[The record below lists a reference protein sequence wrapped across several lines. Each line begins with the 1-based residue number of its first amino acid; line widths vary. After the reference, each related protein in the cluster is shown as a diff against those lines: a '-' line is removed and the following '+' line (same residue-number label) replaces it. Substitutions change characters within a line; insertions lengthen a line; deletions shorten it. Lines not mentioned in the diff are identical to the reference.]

1 MKPTGIYVAA
11 VTPRVPG
18 AVAIDV
24 PAALDLVQWFSARGV
39 SGLLLMGSTG
49 EFPHYTIDQR
59 IDYMRD
65 VIKTAK
71 IPVLVNAS
79 HSCYDGAIQLA
90 NAARDAGA
98 AGVVL
103 MPPYYFR
110 YSQEQLFDYFRQFGD
125 DFADFPLYLYNIPFF
140 TTPLDA
146 DTACRLLD
154 TGRFAG
160 IKDSSGKPEY
170 LDQILPYKSDKT
182 AVFVGNDVVFTKM
195 RMRGADGVVSG
206 VSCGLPEL
214 MVGLDN
220 AITSGNAA
228 KAEKL
233 EAHLQAYIARIDAMP
248 APIGVK
254 ETVKARGLRAEEH
267 SIPFGPGMQKQ
278 IADFHAWLRDWMPA
292 MIEDTKA

>member
-39 SGLLLMGSTG
+39 NGLLLMGSTG
-49 EFPHYTIDQR
+49 EFPHYTIEQR
-59 IDYMRD
+59 IAYLRD
-65 VIKTAK
+65 VIKAASV
-71 IPVLVNAS
+71 PVLVNAS

-110 YSQEQLFDYFRQFGD
+110 YSQDQLFDYFRQFGD
-125 DFADFPLYLYNIPFF
+125 DFRDFPLYLYNIPFF

-146 DTACRLLD
+146 ETACRLLD

-170 LDQILPYKSDKT
+170 LDRILPYKNDHT

-214 MVGLDN
+214 MVSLDK
-220 AITSGNAA
+220 AITGGNTA

-267 SIPFGPGMQKQ
+267 SIPIGPAMQKQ
-278 IADFHAWLRDWMPA
+278 IADFHAWLRDWMPG
-292 MIEDTKA
+292 MLEDAKA